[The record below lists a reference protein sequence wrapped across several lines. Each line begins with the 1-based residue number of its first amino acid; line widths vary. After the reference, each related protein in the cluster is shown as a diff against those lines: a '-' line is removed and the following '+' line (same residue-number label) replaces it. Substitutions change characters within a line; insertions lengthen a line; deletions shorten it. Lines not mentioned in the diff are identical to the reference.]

1 MITVDKL
8 KSNIEWL
15 IEQYEQGIMLLEQD
29 IAESDGIGNN
39 YRIGQLRASK
49 EFVEHLQELIDEA
62 NYEEDINDD

>member
-49 EFVEHLQELIDEA
+49 EFIEHLQELIDEA
-62 NYEEDINDD
+62 NYEE